1 LTYSFSA
8 DTAGSQ
14 SLQAKYEKDGMT
26 RATVER
32 TIAVRDIADP
42 LIQSPANGTSI
53 TYAQGELIALVASG
67 EPGATFTWFLDGAQ
81 IALGNRVSFD
91 PKGISGQKQL
101 RLTTAAF
108 GRTKETLVTITLAV
122 DSPPIL
128 TLTAPAVQLTGQ
140 ALAWTATAFDIEDQA
155 SPQIEIFFDGVAVA
169 AGSPKLLAS
178 GDIGQHTIMARA
190 KDTHGMIATRQVS
203 IVVEP
208 AQVPIEIQSPLGG
221 KAYFLG
227 YAIPLMASLGSGS
240 EISGG
245 PGTFAWTIQYLD
257 DTNAQAD
264 SASGQSASFSPKAAG
279 DATVSLRYLDSAG
292 KERGAKSLSIRIER
306 EPLEL
311 AIDWPHGTVVN
322 GGITLKPRLL
332 GLPQGASADSVAWT
346 LNGAPVANIAAFV
359 APAEAGQYLLLAT
372 YSANGSSETAQVVFT
387 VNAAP
392 RVTIENPSAGKQFAL
407 GSPVV
412 LAAKVEDDQAFDGTI
427 TWRAGSS
434 VLGTGNP
441 FVLAGA
447 ASGSYQ
453 VIAEAQDR
461 YGASGNATVAFSL
474 YAPVSNIVASVNGGQ
489 PVYLLSPA
497 SPPLSAK
504 VSFAGGIAPAAAWT
518 VRQGERSQTKIGA
531 EVGFAYEEL
540 AQFAEGAATVTL
552 NLSDPG
558 LADEAA
564 REILR
569 KDFPFS
575 LAKNAVA
582 TLASP
587 VPGDLFRVGES
598 VPLRVDTAGFNVP
611 SFALSLN
618 GATIGVPWTKLE
630 NGTSYYSEIPSS
642 VLPREGVYDLV
653 LVLTENGSTSSLAYT
668 LNVYKPRTGIF
679 VDDAPAQYELLSGS
693 RLVNAVVAGLE
704 GVTEVLWKTD
714 LSGTPVATGRS
725 LDLAA
730 AGLKPGNRAITVE
743 ARSGTQSLASATFLL
758 KVTGAMEIAIL
769 PADEPLI
776 VQRGGALTLE
786 ARVIDKDGSAL
797 SGDAITW
804 TSHLDGL
811 LGKGTS
817 LDLAPLSTLSGGDH
831 IFTVEGTGAGG
842 SKISALK
849 RIQVRVALAGD
860 PGGGGSDDDD
870 SAGGDADEQDD
881 LDEGEEMR
889 GGSRRPRQLDNGTL
903 AMAAAV
909 RTALSETR
917 YRREIYLQAERLFDQ
932 MSGIV
937 NSDNGRALIAREIN
951 LQMVSHR
958 RSLADILRKMVN
970 YTRESQRVASRA
982 ISAEAVGNNTQA
994 EAFRKAAEQIADEAE
1009 ELLLSASELFERVV
1023 ALRNRV
1029 AQVYGK

>member
-1 LTYSFSA
+1 
-8 DTAGSQ
+8 
-14 SLQAKYEKDGMT
+14 
-26 RATVER
+26 
-32 TIAVRDIADP
+32 
-42 LIQSPANGTSI
+42 
-53 TYAQGELIALVASG
+53 
-67 EPGATFTWFLDGAQ
+67 
-81 IALGNRVSFD
+81 
-91 PKGISGQKQL
+91 
-101 RLTTAAF
+101 
-108 GRTKETLVTITLAV
+108 
-122 DSPPIL
+122 
-128 TLTAPAVQLTGQ
+128 
-140 ALAWTATAFDIEDQA
+140 
-155 SPQIEIFFDGVAVA
+155 
-169 AGSPKLLAS
+169 
-178 GDIGQHTIMARA
+178 MARA
-190 KDTHGMIATRQVS
+190 KDKHGMIATRQVS

-227 YAIPLMASLGSGS
+227 YDIPLIASLGAGS

-245 PGTFAWTIQYLD
+245 PGAFAWTIQYLD

-264 SASGQSASFSPKAAG
+264 SASGQSASFTPKAAG
-279 DATVSLRYLDSAG
+279 DATVALRYFDSAG
-292 KERGAKSLSIRIER
+292 KERGSRSVNIRVER

-322 GGITLKPRLL
+322 GGIPLRPKLL
-332 GLPQGASADSVAWT
+332 GLPQGASAESVAWT

-372 YSANGSSETAQVVFT
+372 YGANGSSETAQVAFT

-392 RVTIENPSAGKQFAL
+392 RLTIENPQAGKQFAL
-407 GSPVV
+407 GSPIV

-427 TWRAGSS
+427 AWRAGAST
-434 VLGTGNP
+434 LGTGNP
-441 FVLAGA
+441 FVLTGA

-453 VIAEAQDR
+453 VVAEAQDR
-461 YGASGNATVAFSL
+461 YGASGNATVAFSV
-474 YAPVSNIVASVNGGQ
+474 YAPVSNIVANVNGGQ

-504 VSFAGGIAPAAAWT
+504 ASFAGGIAPTATWT
-518 VRQGERSQTKIGA
+518 LRQGERAQTKMGA

-540 AQFAEGAATVTL
+540 AQFAEGSAVLTL
-552 NLSDPG
+552 NLADPG

-575 LAKNAVA
+575 LARNAVA

-587 VPGDLFRVGES
+587 VQGDLFRVGEA

-611 SFALSLN
+611 SFSLSLN
-618 GATIGVPWTKLE
+618 GATIGVSWNKLE
-630 NGTSYYSEIPSS
+630 NGTSYYGEIPSS
-642 VLPREGVYDLV
+642 VLPREGVYDLI
-653 LVLTENGSTSSLAYT
+653 LVVTENSSTSSLVYT

-679 VDDAPAQYELLSGS
+679 VDDAPVQYELLSGS
-693 RLVNAVVAGLE
+693 RLVTSVVAGLE

-714 LSGTPVATGRS
+714 LSSASVATGRS

-758 KVTGAMEIAIL
+758 KVIGAMEIAIL
-769 PADEPLI
+769 PAEEPLI

-817 LDLAPLSTLSGGDH
+817 LDLAPLATLSGGDH
-831 IFTVEGTGAGG
+831 IITVEGTGADG

-849 RIQVRVALAGD
+849 RIQVRVAQTGD
-860 PGGGGSDDDD
+860 SGDRDSGDDDD
-870 SAGGDADEQDD
+870 EGDPEERGDD
-881 LDEGEEMR
+881 LDRGDEMQRGSRKPPVPTNGQLAAQALSKVLRFDRLFALQILGRGEQVYNGIKTAVDNAGMRGRPLQPKVAEALRIYQHIQYLSGIFNNSLVRWATDALSRTLAAERANNAALAEAQRKRAEGEANGAERVYGEGEE
-889 GGSRRPRQLDNGTL
+889 DY
-903 AMAAAV
+903 
-909 RTALSETR
+909 EK
-917 YRREIYLQAERLFDQ
+917 
-932 MSGIV
+932 
-937 NSDNGRALIAREIN
+937 LIAIRDH
-951 LQMVSHR
+951 V
-958 RSLADILRKMVN
+958 
-970 YTRESQRVASRA
+970 
-982 ISAEAVGNNTQA
+982 
-994 EAFRKAAEQIADEAE
+994 AAELA
-1009 ELLLSASELFERVV
+1009 
-1023 ALRNRV
+1023 
-1029 AQVYGK
+1029 K